1 MASDALLA
9 GLGDVAR
16 ARSVGFTTHVCAS
29 EAGAVDVGGERAVA
43 RLDRLGLVR
52 PGTVAAHALFADA
65 SDRELLADRGMGAAH
80 CAAATM
86 LLGGTSSPLGALRDA
101 GVAVGL
107 GLDNATLNATAD
119 MGAEMRQ
126 ALMFD
131 RVAGTGHARATAHEI
146 FAHATI
152 DGARALGREVDL
164 GSIEPGKRADLVLVE
179 PGGSHL
185 QPPRDPVL
193 ALVWQATRADIRLVL
208 VDGEPVHDRR

>member
-1 MASDALLA
+1 
-9 GLGDVAR
+9 
-16 ARSVGFTTHVCAS
+16 
-29 EAGAVDVGGERAVA
+29 
-43 RLDRLGLVR
+43 
-52 PGTVAAHALFADA
+52 
-65 SDRELLADRGMGAAH
+65 
-80 CAAATM
+80 
-86 LLGGTSSPLGALRDA
+86 
-101 GVAVGL
+101 
-107 GLDNATLNATAD
+107 

-179 PGGSHL
+179 TGGSNL